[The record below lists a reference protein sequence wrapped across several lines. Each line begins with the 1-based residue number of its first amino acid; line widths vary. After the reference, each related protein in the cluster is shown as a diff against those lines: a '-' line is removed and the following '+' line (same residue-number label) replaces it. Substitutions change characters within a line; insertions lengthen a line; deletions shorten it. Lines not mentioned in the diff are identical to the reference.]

1 MARNPTATLGERL
14 TRIGLIVLTGAVL
27 LFLVAPILTIVP
39 LSFSSGSF
47 FYYPLPGLSLRWYQD
62 FFTSSFWLSSLQ
74 NSLIIGISATV
85 LATVLGTMAALGIW
99 RARFPAQALVL
110 AMLISPMVVP
120 VVIIAVG
127 VYFAFAPL
135 GLTDGYLGLILAHAT
150 LGVPFVVITVLATLS
165 AFDRTLLR
173 AAESLGAS
181 QLTTFRRVMLPLILP
196 GVASGAVFAFAA
208 SFDEV
213 VVVLLMAGPA
223 QRTLPRQMFAG
234 INDNIS
240 LTIAAAATMLIAIS
254 LALMIAVGGFAA
266 AKRADAAGSQRKRV
280 RFGPSSRS
288 GRTVGRRELRSPARA
303 PRPCARSRIPRRRR
317 SGNGFRH
324 RCGIRRLRAP
334 SRNIGRRRPGIARPE
349 PGRWHPRCM
358 HDCSGTTGDSGRRS
372 PGEFPDRAALAGGTQ
387 YTYLES

>member
-1 MARNPTATLGERL
+1 MNGLRNPTATLGERV
-14 TRIGLIVLTGAVL
+14 THVGLIVLTGAVL

-181 QLTTFRRVMLPLILP
+181 QLATFRRVMLPLILP

-254 LALMIAVGGFAA
+254 LALMIAVGAL
-266 AKRADAAGSQRKRV
+266 Q
-280 RFGPSSRS
+280 
-288 GRTVGRRELRSPARA
+288 
-303 PRPCARSRIPRRRR
+303 RR
-317 SGNGFRH
+317 S
-324 RCGIRRLRAP
+324 
-334 SRNIGRRRPGIARPE
+334 ARM
-349 PGRWHPRCM
+349 RQ
-358 HDCSGTTGDSGRRS
+358 
-372 PGEFPDRAALAGGTQ
+372 AV
-387 YTYLES
+387 

>member
-1 MARNPTATLGERL
+1 MNGLRNPTATLGERV
-14 TRIGLIVLTGAVL
+14 TRVGLIVLTGAVL

-181 QLTTFRRVMLPLILP
+181 QLATFRRVMLPLILP

-254 LALMIAVGGFAA
+254 LALMIAVGAL
-266 AKRADAAGSQRKRV
+266 QR
-280 RFGPSSRS
+280 RS
-288 GRTVGRRELRSPARA
+288 GRMRQAV
-303 PRPCARSRIPRRRR
+303 
-317 SGNGFRH
+317 
-324 RCGIRRLRAP
+324 
-334 SRNIGRRRPGIARPE
+334 
-349 PGRWHPRCM
+349 
-358 HDCSGTTGDSGRRS
+358 
-372 PGEFPDRAALAGGTQ
+372 
-387 YTYLES
+387 

>member
-1 MARNPTATLGERL
+1 VRNPTATLGERV
-14 TRIGLIVLTGAVL
+14 TRVGLIVLTGAVL

-62 FFTSSFWLSSLQ
+62 FFSSSFWLSSLR

-135 GLTDGYLGLILAHAT
+135 GLTDGYLGLIFAHAT

-181 QLTTFRRVMLPLILP
+181 QLATFRRVMLPLILP

-254 LALMIAVGGFAA
+254 LALMIAVGAL
-266 AKRADAAGSQRKRV
+266 Q
-280 RFGPSSRS
+280 
-288 GRTVGRRELRSPARA
+288 
-303 PRPCARSRIPRRRR
+303 RR
-317 SGNGFRH
+317 S
-324 RCGIRRLRAP
+324 
-334 SRNIGRRRPGIARPE
+334 ARM
-349 PGRWHPRCM
+349 RQAVR
-358 HDCSGTTGDSGRRS
+358 
-372 PGEFPDRAALAGGTQ
+372 
-387 YTYLES
+387 

>member
-1 MARNPTATLGERL
+1 MRNPTATLGERL

-47 FYYPLPGLSLRWYQD
+47 FYYPLPGLSLRWYHD
-62 FFTSSFWLSSLQ
+62 FFTSSFWLSSLK
-74 NSLIIGISATV
+74 NSLIIGTSATV

-254 LALMIAVGGFAA
+254 FVLMALVGWL
-266 AKRADAAGSQRKRV
+266 QRRN
-280 RFGPSSRS
+280 SR
-288 GRTVGRRELRSPARA
+288 GA
-303 PRPCARSRIPRRRR
+303 
-317 SGNGFRH
+317 
-324 RCGIRRLRAP
+324 
-334 SRNIGRRRPGIARPE
+334 
-349 PGRWHPRCM
+349 
-358 HDCSGTTGDSGRRS
+358 
-372 PGEFPDRAALAGGTQ
+372 
-387 YTYLES
+387 

>member
-1 MARNPTATLGERL
+1 MARNPTATLGERV
-14 TRIGLIVLTGAVL
+14 TRIGLIALTAAVL
-27 LFLVAPILTIVP
+27 AFLVAPILTIVP

-47 FYYPLPGLSLRWYQD
+47 FYYPLPGFSLRWYQD
-62 FFTSSFWLSSLQ
+62 FFSSSFWLSSLK
-74 NSLIIGISATV
+74 NSLIIGTSATL

-120 VVIIAVG
+120 VIIIAVG

-135 GLTDGYLGLILAHAT
+135 GLTDGYLGLVLAHAT

-181 QLTTFRRVMLPLILP
+181 QITTFRRVMLPLILP

-254 LALMIAVGGFAA
+254 LALMIAVGAL
-266 AKRADAAGSQRKRV
+266 Q
-280 RFGPSSRS
+280 
-288 GRTVGRRELRSPARA
+288 
-303 PRPCARSRIPRRRR
+303 RR
-317 SGNGFRH
+317 S
-324 RCGIRRLRAP
+324 
-334 SRNIGRRRPGIARPE
+334 ARMRQ
-349 PGRWHPRCM
+349 PGR
-358 HDCSGTTGDSGRRS
+358 
-372 PGEFPDRAALAGGTQ
+372 
-387 YTYLES
+387 

>member
-1 MARNPTATLGERL
+1 VRNLTATLGERV
-14 TRIGLIVLTGAVL
+14 TRIGLIVLTGTVL

-62 FFTSSFWLSSLQ
+62 FFTSSFWLSSLE

-85 LATVLGTMAALGIW
+85 LATLLGTMAALGIW

-181 QLTTFRRVMLPLILP
+181 QLATFRRVMLPLILP

-254 LALMIAVGGFAA
+254 LALMIAVGAL
-266 AKRADAAGSQRKRV
+266 Q
-280 RFGPSSRS
+280 
-288 GRTVGRRELRSPARA
+288 
-303 PRPCARSRIPRRRR
+303 RR
-317 SGNGFRH
+317 S
-324 RCGIRRLRAP
+324 
-334 SRNIGRRRPGIARPE
+334 ARMRQAV
-349 PGRWHPRCM
+349 G
-358 HDCSGTTGDSGRRS
+358 
-372 PGEFPDRAALAGGTQ
+372 
-387 YTYLES
+387 